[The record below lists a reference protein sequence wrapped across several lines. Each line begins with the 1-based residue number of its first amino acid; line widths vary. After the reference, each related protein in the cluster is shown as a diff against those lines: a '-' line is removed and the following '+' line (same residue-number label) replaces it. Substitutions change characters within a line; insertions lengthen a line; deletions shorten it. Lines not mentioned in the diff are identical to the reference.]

1 MQYII
6 PSPSDLFP
14 GRTARLPQLLPAQ
27 IARPAALPSL
37 PRDFSGRKRKAEKTS
52 AWKFSPLSVQGNRR
66 PLFDGDLLHLLRFDG
81 FLFFGMSMVSTPFCT
96 FASILSFSTF
106 SGRII
111 TCWKRLYENS
121 RRRYLPFLSSS
132 LCSSFFLHR
141 NDQLVIGV
149 DFHRKNHPWSFPA
162 QPVRLYNPCPI
173 R

>member
-81 FLFFGMSMVSTPFCT
+81 FLFFRNVDGQHAVLHFRVDLIFFDVLRQDHHLLETT
-96 FASILSFSTF
+96 VRKFATQVPALLVLVLVFF
-106 SGRII
+106 
-111 TCWKRLYENS
+111 
-121 RRRYLPFLSSS
+121 
-132 LCSSFFLHR
+132 FFLHR

-149 DFHRKNHPWSFPA
+149 DFTEKSSLVIPGAASST
-162 QPVRLYNPCPI
+162 L
-173 R
+173 